1 MCTFVL
7 YFRFFE
13 KKKLMSCFFYV
24 CFEQPSSVP
33 LENFEVDEEYDDAF
47 VAELDR
53 SVKNATEM
61 LLHLSVSFYS
71 LSFFYCH
78 TYFFIFVL
86 SFMFLPV
93 LLYYCLFLCF

>member
-7 YFRFFE
+7 YFCFFE
-13 KKKLMSCFFYV
+13 KKEINVLLFVYV

-53 SVKNATEM
+53 PVKNATEM
-61 LLHLSVSFYS
+61 LLHLSVSFLFS
-71 LSFFYCH
+71 
-78 TYFFIFVL
+78 I
-86 SFMFLPV
+86 
-93 LLYYCLFLCF
+93 LFLLS

>member
-1 MCTFVL
+1 
-7 YFRFFE
+7 
-13 KKKLMSCFFYV
+13 MSCFFYV

-78 TYFFIFVL
+78 TYFFIIFYL
-86 SFMFLPV
+86 
-93 LLYYCLFLCF
+93 LCFCPFCCINVCFYVSDMLGN